1 MAFGWQDFETADY
14 VECDECHTAWDTEA
28 QAWQCAF
35 EDRQA
40 REDEERYLASVAQ
53 VTA

>member
-1 MAFGWQDFETADY
+1 MAGWQDFETADY
-14 VECDECHTAWDTEA
+14 VACDDCGTAWDTEA

-40 REDEERYLASVAQ
+40 REDEERFLSSVAQ